1 MKILIEKLC
10 IFPITSYLPL
20 SFKNKT
26 TMKQILIF
34 LLFCFGT
41 ALCAQNNAPTPMI
54 DAQMKAK
61 FDNNRV
67 TSIIR
72 VVQNNT
78 SASQATLDEIRAFAV
93 ERIQSVDY
101 SDRTGPTSP
110 RAFRQDVLAMLES
123 TLSAADFASLQAR
136 RD

>member
-1 MKILIEKLC
+1 
-10 IFPITSYLPL
+10 
-20 SFKNKT
+20 
-26 TMKQILIF
+26 MKQILIF